1 MRRSAATGSGG
12 ALMELF
18 REGDIEVVRLGPL
31 GPYGNNAYIVADTA
45 ARESVIVDMP
55 AEGEKILEALADAR
69 VSSII
74 ATHWHR
80 DHWMSYDLVRSAT
93 KAPVFVHEAEVNI
106 PEERIDGRL
115 RDGQEIRAGS
125 ARLRVIHTPG
135 HTPGSICLLLGK
147 VVLTGDTLF
156 PGGPGRT
163 AKPEDLTTVVRSIVE
178 RLHPLADD
186 VLVWPGH
193 GDTTRIARSREE
205 YRVFSG
211 RSHRADLSGDVT
223 WDTDQ

>member
-1 MRRSAATGSGG
+1 VAV
-12 ALMELF
+12 EQY

-31 GPYGNNAYIVADTA
+31 GPYGNNAYIVADVS
-45 ARESVIVDMP
+45 ARQSLIVDMP

-69 VSSII
+69 VSSIV
-74 ATHWHR
+74 ATHWHP

-93 KAPVFVHEAEVNI
+93 GAPVYVHESEVNI
-106 PEERIDGRL
+106 PPERIDARV
-115 RDGQEIRAGS
+115 RDGEEITVGS

-147 VVLTGDTLF
+147 VLLTGDTLF

-163 AKPEDLTTVVRSIVE
+163 QKPEDLSTVVRSIVE
-178 RLHPLADD
+178 RIHPLADD

-193 GDTTRIARSREE
+193 GDTTTVGRSREE
-205 YRVFSG
+205 YQVFAS
-211 RSHRADLSGDVT
+211 RSHRPDLSGDVS
-223 WDTDQ
+223 WDIDQ